1 VPNLFG
7 NLKLAFGDL
16 LDEFRSAST
25 RRALKK
31 RLNPTGLRGFYPPVI
46 LFDHI
51 LPRTDKRR
59 IWTAPS
65 SFPDSPRQA
74 LGKQAASI

>member
-1 VPNLFG
+1 V
-7 NLKLAFGDL
+7 
-16 LDEFRSAST
+16 
-25 RRALKK
+25 LKK

-74 LGKQAASI
+74 SGKQAASI